1 MQRESS
7 VAGEGA
13 EQNDPTGVLQRE
25 RDELYDRLLRMTA
38 DFDNYRKRNER
49 ERRDLSDAV
58 TADLVRDVLPA
69 VDDLER
75 ALAAP
80 ASDDA
85 AAAYRKGVEL
95 IHRRLLD
102 TLRKRGVEPLDVVGQ
117 DFDPNWHEA
126 VAHDPGEGHRDGEI
140 TAELRRGY
148 RIGQRLLRPAQV
160 RVARG

>member
-7 VAGEGA
+7 VAGQGA

-69 VDDLER
+69 IDDLER

-80 ASDDA
+80 ATDDA
-85 AAAYRKGVEL
+85 TAPYRKGVEL

-102 TLRKRGVEPLDVVGQ
+102 TLRKRGVEPLDVLGQ

>member
-7 VAGEGA
+7 VAGQGA

-69 VDDLER
+69 IDDLER

-80 ASDDA
+80 ATDDA
-85 AAAYRKGVEL
+85 TAAYRKGVEL
-95 IHRRLLD
+95 IHRRLVD
-102 TLRKRGVEPLDVVGQ
+102 TLRKRGVEPLDVLGQ